1 MIHNHLSC
9 KYKVFLDIIFT
20 LSDFLNVDS
29 WLLQHDMANLQK
41 KKDEEKVSSFF
52 QAKSVSPALERAT
65 TLGGWVF

>member
-41 KKDEEKVSSFF
+41 KKDEEKVSSHFD
-52 QAKSVSPALERAT
+52 
-65 TLGGWVF
+65 TLVCCSY